1 MMMTKKNLVGR
12 REEMKLLNR
21 LYKSKEAEFLAI
33 YGRRRVGKTFL
44 ITQYFKD
51 KGIFFEITGS
61 YSASEDEQIGNFHRQ
76 YCALFKQET
85 QIEQP
90 KTWKD
95 AFNNLTKELK
105 KISIDQKII
114 LFFDELP
121 WLASDKSGF
130 LQALD
135 HFWNLYWSRL
145 DNLLLVVSGSAASWM
160 INNILNNTGG
170 LYGRL
175 SAQLRLNPF
184 TLAEVKEY
192 FRSRGIDL
200 TNKQICEIY
209 MVTGGIPKYLSFVEP
224 GMSSAQI
231 IHKLCFTPQ
240 APLLTEFHKL
250 FHSLFH
256 HSDVHIEIVKILAK
270 KRQGMKRSELLKK
283 AGLKTGGWSSEI
295 LRELEESGFVLIFPQ
310 TGKSIREPFYYLID
324 EYSLFYL
331 NWIDEVKSIILHGL
345 EKDYWIKKQ
354 SDPTWKSWSGFAFEC
369 LCLKHV
375 FKIKEALGISAVSTT
390 VSHWKSF
397 ENGKKEVEVDLVIDR
412 ADQCINLCEVK
423 FYNSSFTVTKTYAKE
438 LLRKKGLF
446 AEKSKSKKTLF
457 TTLITPY
464 GAKENANYFESV
476 DNQINI
482 DCLF

>member
-1 MMMTKKNLVGR
+1 MMTKKSLVGR
-12 REEMKLLNR
+12 KEELKLLDR
-21 LYKSKEAEFLAI
+21 LYKSREAEFLAI

-61 YSASEDEQIGNFHRQ
+61 YNASEDEQIENFHRQ
-76 YCALFKQET
+76 YCALFKQEK
-85 QIEQP
+85 QIKRP
-90 KTWKD
+90 KTWSD
-95 AFNNLTKELK
+95 AFDNLTNELE
-105 KISIDQKII
+105 KISSGQKII

-135 HFWNLYWSRL
+135 HYWNLYWSRL

-160 INNILNNTGG
+160 ISNIINNTGG

-184 TLAEVKEY
+184 TLSEIKEY
-192 FRSRGIDL
+192 FQSRNIDL

-209 MVTGGIPKYLSFVEP
+209 MVTGGIPKYLSYVEP
-224 GMSSAQI
+224 GMSAAQN

-240 APLLTEFHKL
+240 SPLLTEFHKL

-256 HSDVHIEIVKILAK
+256 HSHVHIEIVKTLAK
-270 KRQGMKRSELLKK
+270 KRQGMTRNELLKK

-295 LRELEESGFVLIFPQ
+295 LRELEESGFILIFPQ
-310 TGKSIREPFYYLID
+310 TGKNIKESFYYLID

-331 NWIDEVKSIILHGL
+331 NWIDDVKSIILHGL

-354 SDPTWKSWSGFAFEC
+354 TDPSWKSWSGFAFEC
-369 LCLKHV
+369 LCFKHV
-375 FKIKEALGISAVSTT
+375 SKIKEALGISAVLTE

-397 ENGKKEVEVDLVIDR
+397 ENGKKESEVDLVIDR
-412 ADQCINLCEVK
+412 ADQCINLCEMK
-423 FYNSSFTVTKTYAKE
+423 FHNSTFTVTKTYAKE
-438 LLRKKGLF
+438 LLRKQVLF
-446 AEKSKSKKTLF
+446 AEKTKTKKALF

-464 GAKENANYFESV
+464 GAKENANYLEAV

-482 DCLF
+482 DSLF